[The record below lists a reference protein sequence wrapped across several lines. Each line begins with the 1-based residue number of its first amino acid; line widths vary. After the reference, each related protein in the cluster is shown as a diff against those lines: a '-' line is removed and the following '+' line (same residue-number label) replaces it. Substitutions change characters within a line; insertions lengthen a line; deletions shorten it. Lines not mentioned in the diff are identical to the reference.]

1 METKGKGGIGLT
13 DVLAVLAGMMSTG
26 GSLVGE
32 AVNKV
37 GETTIKAAEA
47 FSLSDLASAI
57 KTQAENMMNSSAF
70 STDSLEGWICILLVG
85 FIVWNIGKR
94 VMKFVSW
101 SICIIFLFQIMHWL
115 YTTQLGTM
123 WPWMSF
129 FKMDVLDSIAQ
140 CFVGSRVCDFLLT
153 VNGWMKAIV
162 IQAYAVISG
171 SGLLEA
177 AERFLGTLE
186 AGMPTAP

>member
-1 METKGKGGIGLT
+1 MTPIF
-13 DVLAVLAGMMSTG
+13 AMLAGMMSSG
-26 GSLVGE
+26 GSVAGE
-32 AVNKV
+32 VVNKV
-37 GETTIKAAEA
+37 GEATIRAAEA

-94 VMKFVSW
+94 IMKFVSW
-101 SICIIFLFQIMHWL
+101 SVCIIFLFQVMHWL
-115 YTTQLGTM
+115 YMTELGTA
-123 WPWMSF
+123 WPWLSF
-129 FKMDVLDSIAQ
+129 FKLDVLDSIAQ
-140 CFVGSRVCDFLLT
+140 CFVGSRVCSFLLT

-162 IQAYAVISG
+162 IQTYALISG

-177 AERFLGTLE
+177 AEQFLGTIE
-186 AGMPTAP
+186 AGMPVAP